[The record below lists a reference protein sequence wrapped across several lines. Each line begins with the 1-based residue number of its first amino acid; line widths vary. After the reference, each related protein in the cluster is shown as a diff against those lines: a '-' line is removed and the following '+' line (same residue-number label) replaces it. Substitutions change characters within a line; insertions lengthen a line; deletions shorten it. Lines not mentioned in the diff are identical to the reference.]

1 MKVIFVC
8 TGNTCRSPMAEAL
21 LKKTLKNNEIEVS
34 SMGVSTVDGLLAS
47 TNAIEAMR
55 LKDIDITSHRSKAL
69 DLKILMEADLILT
82 MGSRHKLYLESLE
95 VKNVSTLF
103 EYVEGINND
112 IDDPYGGNLDIY
124 IKTADVLEML
134 IEKLAKKILPKYEKE
149 S

>member
-1 MKVIFVC
+1 MKVVFVC

-21 LKKTLKNNEIEVS
+21 LKKTLKNDEIEVS

-55 LKDIDITSHRSKAL
+55 LKDIDISSHRSKAL
-69 DLKILMEADLILT
+69 DLKTLMEVDLILT

>member
-1 MKVIFVC
+1 MKVVFVC

-47 TNAIEAMR
+47 TNAIEAMK
-55 LKDIDITSHRSKAL
+55 LKDIDISSHRSKAL
-69 DLKILMEADLILT
+69 DLKTLMEVDLILT

>member
-1 MKVIFVC
+1 MKVVFVC

-21 LKKTLKNNEIEVS
+21 LKKILKNNEIEVS
-34 SMGVSTVDGLLAS
+34 SMGVSTVDGLRAS
-47 TNAIEAMR
+47 TNAIEAMK
-55 LKDIDITSHRSKAL
+55 LKDIDITSHRSRAL
-69 DLKILMEADLILT
+69 DLKILMKVDLILT

-103 EYVEGINND
+103 EFVEGINGD

>member
-1 MKVIFVC
+1 MKVVFVC
-8 TGNTCRSPMAEAL
+8 TGNTCRSPMAEGL

-47 TNAIEAMR
+47 TNAIEAMK

-69 DLKILMEADLILT
+69 DLKILMESDLILT

-95 VKNVSTLF
+95 VKKVSTLF

-124 IKTADVLEML
+124 IKTADMLEML